1 MNKLKLSV
9 FFPAYNE
16 EKNIGTTISR
26 AITVLEELKADYE
39 IIVVNDGS
47 TDGTAAVVEN

>member
-1 MNKLKLSV
+1 MKIFPELSI

-16 EKNIGTTISR
+16 EFVIERTIVNAAKVVR
-26 AITVLEELKADYE
+26 GIAETYE

-47 TDGTAAVVEN
+47 TDRTREIV